1 VSSSKTRNMMF
12 VAMYAA
18 FLSIL
23 AQVTIP
29 LPLVPITGQ
38 TLAVGLFATIIGSR
52 FSTYTILVY
61 LALGTIGLPVFAG
74 FTSGLGIL
82 FGPTGGYLFGFI
94 PAAFLTGYW
103 LERNGF
109 TNTHAIL
116 ANLLGMVI
124 TLGFGMA
131 WLKFVTSISWNAAFM
146 TGLMPFL
153 PVGILKAIIA
163 AYLGILIRK
172 RLLSARLLPNTLQE
186 KISKPISC
194 E

>member
-1 VSSSKTRNMMF
+1 MSSSKTRNMMF

-18 FLSIL
+18 ILSIL

-94 PAAFLTGYW
+94 PAAFLIGYW

-109 TNTHAIL
+109 TITQAIL

-124 TLGFGMA
+124 TLSFGMA
-131 WLKFVTSISWNAAFM
+131 WLKFAASISWNAAFM
-146 TGLMPFL
+146 TGFMPFL

-172 RLLSARLLPNTLQE
+172 RLLSARLLPNT
-186 KISKPISC
+186 I
-194 E
+194 